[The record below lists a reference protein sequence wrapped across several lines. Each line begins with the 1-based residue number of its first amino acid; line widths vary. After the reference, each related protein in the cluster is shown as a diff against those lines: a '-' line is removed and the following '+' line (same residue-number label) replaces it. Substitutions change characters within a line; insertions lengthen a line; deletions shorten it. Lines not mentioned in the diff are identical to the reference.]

1 LIAGTKN
8 FCPGT
13 RMARSYKKQTIT
25 SLAGIARSYGCPAIT
40 SDLASVVCSLS
51 RMAITNDLAVVFG
64 QPSQMASSFTSRSIK
79 SFTDT
84 GKIIFVINAILNQA
98 PGLSLPY
105 LYP

>member
-1 LIAGTKN
+1 VPVLSLTKRPAKELIAG
-8 FCPGT
+8 
-13 RMARSYKKQTIT
+13 MARSYKKQTIT
-25 SLAGIARSYGCPAIT
+25 SLAGTKNFCPGTRMARSYGCPAIT

-84 GKIIFVINAILNQA
+84 GKIIFVINAI
-98 PGLSLPY
+98 
-105 LYP
+105 